1 MPDRTWEDL
10 KSSAIMDSANHR
22 AYRIG
27 IGDAFNDA
35 IDTIFFDLKIAE
47 GTESPTDIS
56 ILLGEY
62 KIAKVLFDHLQEANR
77 QHEEA
82 LSNMLRVDIFERIE
96 DLDVEKEEE

>member
-10 KSSAIMDSANHR
+10 KNSVIMDSANHR

-47 GTESPTDIS
+47 EAENPSVS
-56 ILLGEY
+56 LLLGEY

-82 LSNMLRVDIFERIE
+82 LSKMLREDIFERI
-96 DLDVEKEEE
+96 DALDMKEEQ

>member
-10 KSSAIMDSANHR
+10 KNSVIMDSANHR

-47 GTESPTDIS
+47 GTESPTDIGL
-56 ILLGEY
+56 LLGEY

-82 LSNMLRVDIFERIE
+82 LSNMLRVDIFEMIE